1 MAEMKKELEG
11 PSEQKGELAELRE
24 LKALHDACKLDGT
37 HGVEKFKAEL
47 TQLRDLKILH
57 DEGKLSGPCPKCAAR
72 EAEDA
77 AKAHERE
84 QMVAEVKAK
93 AHAHE
98 QMAAEVKAYQE
109 QVENMQSML

>member
-1 MAEMKKELEG
+1 LKNALREKDAKMAEMKKELEG
-11 PSEQKGELAELRE
+11 SSEQKGELAELRE

-47 TQLRDLKILH
+47 TQLRDLKIKFSMTK
-57 DEGKLSGPCPKCAAR
+57 GKLSGPCPKCTAR

-77 AKAHERE
+77 AKAHER
-84 QMVAEVKAK
+84 
-93 AHAHE
+93 E

>member
-57 DEGKLSGPCPKCAAR
+57 DEGKLSGPAR